1 MRGWFALS
9 TLGNFCTKFV
19 ARKASRMTPKR
30 VFSTS
35 NCVAVIL
42 VLILLL
48 AVSQSAYAR
57 ETVLHAFQGRPGMLP
72 ASNLVSDAAG
82 NLYGTTW
89 QGGSKNCTGAFTGC
103 GIVFKLTPTSSGW
116 SYSVLYV
123 FKGGHDGANPIGN
136 LTFDAAGNLY
146 GATQNGGDPT
156 CFNGEGCGTVFEL
169 SPLSGGGWKET
180 VLHVFSGHDGDGPVG
195 GVILDS
201 AGNLY
206 GTTSSDG
213 GTFGYG
219 TVFELT
225 PGAQGEWTETTLY
238 AFQQGND
245 GTDPHGDLLFDKA
258 GNLYGTT
265 YRAGTGFNGTVFKL
279 THSNGSWNESIL
291 YNFSGG
297 SDGGF
302 PLGGLIFDAAG
313 NLYGTTQGGGE
324 GLGYGV
330 VFELSPS
337 HGSWAETVLLT
348 FTNADGA
355 YPQGDLIFDAAG
367 NLFGTAANGGNAG
380 CGPTCGSVFE
390 LTPNSG
396 GGWTESILYKFTGGK
411 DGAIPL
417 STLRMDS
424 VGNLYGTA
432 FIGGNKHAGVVFK
445 IVP

>member
-1 MRGWFALS
+1 
-9 TLGNFCTKFV
+9 
-19 ARKASRMTPKR
+19 MTPKR
-30 VFSTS
+30 FFSTS

-42 VLILLL
+42 VLTLLL

-72 ASNLVSDAAG
+72 TSNLVSDAAG

-89 QGGSKNCTGAFTGC
+89 QGGSRNCTGAFSGC
-103 GIVFKLTPTSSGW
+103 GIVFELTPSSTGW

-123 FKGGHDGANPIGN
+123 FKGGHDGANPTGN
-136 LTFDAAGNLY
+136 LTFDVAGNIY
-146 GATQNGGDPT
+146 GTTQNGGNPK
-156 CFNGEGCGTVFEL
+156 CFNEEGCGTVFEL
-169 SPLSGGGWKET
+169 SPLSGGGWKES
-180 VLHVFSGHDGDGPVG
+180 VLHVFNGSDGSGPTG

-201 AGNLY
+201 VGNVY
-206 GTTSSDG
+206 GTTASDSANYG
-213 GTFGYG
+213 FG

-238 AFQQGND
+238 AFEKGND
-245 GTDPHGDLLFDKA
+245 GANPHGDLVFDKA

-265 YRAGTGFNGTVFKL
+265 EMGGAGIYGTVFEL
-279 THSNGSWNESIL
+279 THSGQSWEETIL
-291 YNFSGG
+291 YRFSGG

-302 PLGGLIFDAAG
+302 PLGGLIFDTAG

-324 GLGYGV
+324 GLGYGT

-337 HGSWAETVLLT
+337 HGSWAETVLLA

-355 YPQGDLIFDAAG
+355 YPGGDLIFDAAG
-367 NLFGTAANGGNAG
+367 NLFGTAANGGKAG
-380 CGPTCGSVFE
+380 CWPTCGSVFE

-396 GGWTESILYKFTGGK
+396 GGWTEKVLYKFTGGK

-417 STLRMDS
+417 STLMLDS
-424 VGNLYGTA
+424 AGNLYGTA
-432 FIGGNKHAGVVFK
+432 FVGGNKYDGVVFK

>member
-1 MRGWFALS
+1 MRS
-9 TLGNFCTKFV
+9 KQ
-19 ARKASRMTPKR
+19 

-35 NCVAVIL
+35 NCVAAIL
-42 VLILLL
+42 ALTLLL
-48 AVSQSAYAR
+48 LVSQCAQAR

-72 ASNLVSDAAG
+72 ASNLVRDAAG

-103 GIVFKLTPTSSGW
+103 GIVFKLTPTSTGW

-136 LTFDAAGNLY
+136 LTFDSAGNIY
-146 GATQNGGDPT
+146 GTTQNGGDPT
-156 CFNGEGCGTVFEL
+156 CLKGDGCGTVFEL
-169 SPLSGGGWKET
+169 SPLSGGGWKER
-180 VLHVFSGHDGDGPVG
+180 VLHVFNGSDGAGPIG

-201 AGNLY
+201 VGNLY
-206 GTTSSDG
+206 GTTSSDSANYG
-213 GTFGYG
+213 FG

-225 PGAQGEWTETTLY
+225 PGAQRQWTETTLY
-238 AFQQGND
+238 AFQANIHGSD
-245 GTDPHGDLLFDKA
+245 GAYPYGDLVFDKA

-265 YRAGTGFNGTVFKL
+265 QMGGTAFNGTVFKL
-279 THSNGSWNESIL
+279 TYSNGSWKESIL

-297 SDGGF
+297 GDGGM
-302 PLGGLIFDAAG
+302 PLGGLIFDTAG
-313 NLYGTTQGGGE
+313 NLYGTTQGGGA
-324 GLGYGV
+324 GYGT
-330 VFELSPS
+330 VFELTPS
-337 HGSWAETVLLT
+337 HGSWVETVLLT

-355 YPQGDLIFDAAG
+355 YPEGDLVFDAAG
-367 NLFGTAANGGNAG
+367 NLFGTAANGGKAG

-396 GGWTESILYKFTGGK
+396 GGWTEKVLYKFTGGK

-417 STLRMDS
+417 STLMLDS
-424 VGNLYGTA
+424 AGNLYGTA
-432 FIGGNKHAGVVFK
+432 FVGGNKYDGVVFK